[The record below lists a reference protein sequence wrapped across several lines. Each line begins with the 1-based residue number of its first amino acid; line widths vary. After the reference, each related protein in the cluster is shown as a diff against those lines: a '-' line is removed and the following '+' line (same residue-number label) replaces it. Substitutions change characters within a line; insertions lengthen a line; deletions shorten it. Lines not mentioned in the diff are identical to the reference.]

1 MTSGESFE
9 RGALLGA
16 SRRFAGPLLV
26 AVALF
31 FRLPLLLQPFFT
43 SDAAITGLQGLHM
56 LRGEFSR
63 WLWERPYQSSLEPAI
78 AAVFEKLLGANLL
91 AIAAGPV
98 LEELLVCWLLHRLL
112 SRYVGDWPAAI
123 ACLPVALPVMP
134 LIAPVIFGTRA
145 LVGLVAIAAVVLADR
160 AESIAGFSL
169 AAAALVFCLFL
180 DLYALQLVPPLLLL
194 IVLPAHKRGRLAAVI
209 AGAAAAA
216 AAVAAL
222 RIGADSSIL
231 GQGLHLPFNAKLA
244 LLFRVCLP
252 VALGSYWHRLDATA
266 MNGGGLPG
274 EGLRILGAVAL
285 LAGIASGALLW
296 FRRSL
301 PLAVRRMG
309 LCGALAAAGS
319 VAAFLVSG
327 LSQDLW
333 SSRYL
338 VAALWAAPLALAPAA
353 HLLGAGRLLLGLIP
367 WLASATIAAC
377 VALEIPASLR
387 PGPLDGLSPDEVAL
401 RDFLRNRGVR
411 AGTAQ
416 YWVSYRLT
424 YLFGERPIIV
434 PINQEE
440 DRYPPYRDL
449 FRSAGR
455 LAYVFHPSQS
465 SVRIGPVRQ
474 MLEGSGKHIV
484 EEARFGP
491 YTALVVER

>member
-145 LVGLVAIAAVVLADR
+145 LVGLVAISAVVLADR

-338 VAALWAAPLALAPAA
+338 VAALWAAPPGATAGQSGGGAAPPSSATLEECVTSVVQAERSATFAGEMSAIAGTARMAMRIEVQERIPGEASFHTVAAPGLGVWRGSDPRVKIYKYLKQVTNLSSPAVYRALVRFRWEGPRGHVLRRAEHATAGCDEPAAPPAPAA
-353 HLLGAGRLLLGLIP
+353 TGA
-367 WLASATIAAC
+367 
-377 VALEIPASLR
+377 
-387 PGPLDGLSPDEVAL
+387 
-401 RDFLRNRGVR
+401 
-411 AGTAQ
+411 
-416 YWVSYRLT
+416 
-424 YLFGERPIIV
+424 
-434 PINQEE
+434 
-440 DRYPPYRDL
+440 
-449 FRSAGR
+449 
-455 LAYVFHPSQS
+455 
-465 SVRIGPVRQ
+465 
-474 MLEGSGKHIV
+474 
-484 EEARFGP
+484 
-491 YTALVVER
+491 